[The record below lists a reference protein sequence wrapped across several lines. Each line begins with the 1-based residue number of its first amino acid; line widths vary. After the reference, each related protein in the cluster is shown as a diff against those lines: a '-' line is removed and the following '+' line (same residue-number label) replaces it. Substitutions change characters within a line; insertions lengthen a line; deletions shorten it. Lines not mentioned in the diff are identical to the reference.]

1 MHGEKGFESSQGQG
15 GYQSWSYYHEDF
27 GIYDDDPEIVTL
39 DSADFQRSV
48 LGNKLSSGADMITR
62 AFIIWPIWPKLTNF
76 LTIYL
81 K

>member
-1 MHGEKGFESSQGQG
+1 MHGEKGFESMGQG

-48 LGNKLSSGADMITR
+48 PVYLSHKGLS
-62 AFIIWPIWPKLTNF
+62 
-76 LTIYL
+76 
-81 K
+81 